1 MKIPNHIRYFTKYIL
16 DEEINKE
23 YLKDLLKSKG
33 KKLMISP
40 TGSGKTRSIVETMQE
55 ISKEDINKVF
65 IIACPNRIQNLQ
77 NAKNYKITAIVGGEK
92 ISETLT
98 VASMVYDK
106 ANEIAENY
114 FLTKNRE
121 IALIIDEAH
130 QLIYAKGF
138 RTEAIN
144 QLLSLEKKCFNVI
157 HLTAT
162 SRALQKCYIYDEITI
177 FKPYENTN
185 NIKKFI
191 ILESDDKLSALIQG
205 INAILEQ
212 KGKILL
218 YLNNKNKTKSIIQY
232 LKNIYKDKNI
242 DFINRDNKV
251 DNETFNSIVT
261 NELIPEEIDILV
273 CTSLIE
279 CGTNIQNT
287 NYYPLMF
294 IDNKSHFNVDSAIQ
308 FFARLRADVE
318 LAFLIYQKK
327 DENKK
332 ANNDELYSDDFWNED
347 IVLDLDNFY
356 EKELEEAKIKV
367 NKINKIMEAN
377 SSSFDREEAEELGR
391 LIISSPRMTSTYGKG
406 YIYIDDE
413 DGMAKIDIELFT
425 KYCIEKCDT
434 SLFNDYNKLIEALKE
449 GIKSHS
455 IKFGINKTNS
465 ILAKEIK
472 EVEKKANT
480 EIKDFREELKINF
493 LNSLK
498 DNYNKEIFINYINA
512 EYSEQQIYLNAMKT
526 DFKNI
531 VETLEDDKKLINSIK
546 KDINK
551 YKALGT
557 EKVFNILINNKFD
570 DYKIKE
576 EIYLIFNKSH
586 ESIKELDIDYS
597 VIRNVL
603 DKKIQKYINDKQ
615 LFALYK
621 TLNPRSKAKKL
632 LPGAKEKLIK
642 EIKLI
647 YNIATSDNRIKISSI
662 KK

>member
-1 MKIPNHIRYFTKYIL
+1 
-16 DEEINKE
+16 
-23 YLKDLLKSKG
+23 
-33 KKLMISP
+33 
-40 TGSGKTRSIVETMQE
+40 
-55 ISKEDINKVF
+55 
-65 IIACPNRIQNLQ
+65 
-77 NAKNYKITAIVGGEK
+77 
-92 ISETLT
+92 
-98 VASMVYDK
+98 
-106 ANEIAENY
+106 
-114 FLTKNRE
+114 
-121 IALIIDEAH
+121 
-130 QLIYAKGF
+130 
-138 RTEAIN
+138 
-144 QLLSLEKKCFNVI
+144 
-157 HLTAT
+157 
-162 SRALQKCYIYDEITI
+162 
-177 FKPYENTN
+177 
-185 NIKKFI
+185 
-191 ILESDDKLSALIQG
+191 
-205 INAILEQ
+205 
-212 KGKILL
+212 
-218 YLNNKNKTKSIIQY
+218 
-232 LKNIYKDKNI
+232 
-242 DFINRDNKV
+242 
-251 DNETFNSIVT
+251 
-261 NELIPEEIDILV
+261 
-273 CTSLIE
+273 
-279 CGTNIQNT
+279 
-287 NYYPLMF
+287 
-294 IDNKSHFNVDSAIQ
+294 
-308 FFARLRADVE
+308 
-318 LAFLIYQKK
+318 
-327 DENKK
+327 
-332 ANNDELYSDDFWNED
+332 
-347 IVLDLDNFY
+347 
-356 EKELEEAKIKV
+356 
-367 NKINKIMEAN
+367 
-377 SSSFDREEAEELGR
+377 
-391 LIISSPRMTSTYGKG
+391 
-406 YIYIDDE
+406 
-413 DGMAKIDIELFT
+413 MAKIDIELFT